1 MARVV
6 LCATLAAPEE
16 CSLNSEFQIAWS
28 EMLDSGFQVQAVI
41 FDLDGLILDSER
53 CYFRC
58 WQRAAADVGFE
69 LSESRYGD
77 LVGIPNDRAEMLLAE
92 RMGKAFPLAD
102 FRIRWNGYWDELL
115 RCEEIP
121 VKPGVLELL
130 ELLDARSIPRAIAS
144 SSFERDV
151 VASLGRW
158 LERFPVIVSRDMVA
172 NGKPAPDLFL
182 AAAQRLGVAPQ
193 YCLALEDSDVGIRA
207 AVAAGMP
214 VILVPDINQPSP
226 EAVAAAWRVCSSLHE
241 AIPIIEILL
250 SADSLPDS
258 SYGV

>member
-1 MARVV
+1 MN
-6 LCATLAAPEE
+6 L
-16 CSLNSEFQIAWS
+16 
-28 EMLDSGFQVQAVI
+28 QAVI

-58 WQRAAADVGFE
+58 WQRAAADLGFE
-69 LSESRYGD
+69 LRESQYGD
-77 LVGIPNDRAEMLLAE
+77 LAGIPNDRAEIMLAE
-92 RMGKAFPLAD
+92 MMGEVFPLAD
-102 FRIRWNGYWDELL
+102 FRAIWNTYWDELL

-121 VKPGVLELL
+121 VKPGVPELL

-151 VASLGRW
+151 IASLGRW
-158 LERFPVIVSRDMVA
+158 LARFPVIVSRDMVA

-182 AAAQRLGVAPQ
+182 AAAQQLGVTPRH
-193 YCLALEDSDVGIRA
+193 CLALEDSDVGIRA
-207 AVAAGMP
+207 AASAGMP

-241 AIPIIEILL
+241 VIPIIKALL
-250 SADSLPDS
+250 SVDAAPDCS
-258 SYGV
+258 NGV